1 MWYPLYHCTPLSFVK
16 ENIQEAIAKE
26 AFLQND
32 KTTTSLLGIRPFL
45 SNPKVDPNSSLP
57 RRKKTISL
65 AETIPEIS
73 QSRLRK
79 SNSEKNSEFLTQQQ
93 SNENVTTGNSLPPSM
108 VTSKSNSRLLSV
120 LNETKQITSTVTENI
135 YLNLVNGNPLTT
147 TDIVVITLGSVVIG
161 ITFGFVLGVSFT
173 SLIAL
178 IAAKLLI

>member
-1 MWYPLYHCTPLSFVK
+1 M
-16 ENIQEAIAKE
+16 
-26 AFLQND
+26 
-32 KTTTSLLGIRPFL
+32 GPFL
-45 SNPKVDPNSSLP
+45 SSTSSTLP

-73 QSRLRK
+73 HDLPRLRK
-79 SNSEKNSEFLTQQQ
+79 LNSDSEFLTKKER
-93 SNENVTTGNSLPPSM
+93 NDGGSLPPL
-108 VTSKSNSRLLSV
+108 VVKKSNSSSRLLAV

>member
-1 MWYPLYHCTPLSFVK
+1 MVT
-16 ENIQEAIAKE
+16 
-26 AFLQND
+26 
-32 KTTTSLLGIRPFL
+32 
-45 SNPKVDPNSSLP
+45 
-57 RRKKTISL
+57 
-65 AETIPEIS
+65 
-73 QSRLRK
+73 K
-79 SNSEKNSEFLTQQQ
+79 SNSS
-93 SNENVTTGNSLPPSM
+93 
-108 VTSKSNSRLLSV
+108 SRLLAV

>member
-1 MWYPLYHCTPLSFVK
+1 M
-16 ENIQEAIAKE
+16 
-26 AFLQND
+26 
-32 KTTTSLLGIRPFL
+32 GPFL
-45 SNPKVDPNSSLP
+45 SSTSSTLP

-73 QSRLRK
+73 QDLPRLRK
-79 SNSEKNSEFLTQQQ
+79 LNSDSEFLTKKER
-93 SNENVTTGNSLPPSM
+93 NDGGSLPPLV
-108 VTSKSNSRLLSV
+108 VTKSNSSSRLLAV

>member
-1 MWYPLYHCTPLSFVK
+1 M
-16 ENIQEAIAKE
+16 
-26 AFLQND
+26 
-32 KTTTSLLGIRPFL
+32 
-45 SNPKVDPNSSLP
+45 
-57 RRKKTISL
+57 

-73 QSRLRK
+73 SQQPRLRK
-79 SNSEKNSEFLTQQQ
+79 SEKDSEFLTKNHQ
-93 SNENVTTGNSLPPSM
+93 SERNDGSGSLPPSL
-108 VTSKSNSRLLSV
+108 VTKSNSSSRLLAV

>member
-45 SNPKVDPNSSLP
+45 SNPSSSLP

-79 SNSEKNSEFLTQQQ
+79 SNSEKNSEFLTQQ

>member
-1 MWYPLYHCTPLSFVK
+1 M
-16 ENIQEAIAKE
+16 
-26 AFLQND
+26 
-32 KTTTSLLGIRPFL
+32 
-45 SNPKVDPNSSLP
+45 
-57 RRKKTISL
+57 

-73 QSRLRK
+73 AQQPRLRK
-79 SNSEKNSEFLTQQQ
+79 SNSEKDSEFLTKNH
-93 SNENVTTGNSLPPSM
+93 SERNDGNNGGGSSSLPPSL
-108 VTSKSNSRLLSV
+108 VTKSNSSSRLLAV

>member
-1 MWYPLYHCTPLSFVK
+1 M
-16 ENIQEAIAKE
+16 
-26 AFLQND
+26 
-32 KTTTSLLGIRPFL
+32 
-45 SNPKVDPNSSLP
+45 
-57 RRKKTISL
+57 

-73 QSRLRK
+73 SQHSPRLRK
-79 SNSEKNSEFLTQQQ
+79 SEKDSEFLTKNHQ
-93 SNENVTTGNSLPPSM
+93 SERNDGNGSLPPSL
-108 VTSKSNSRLLSV
+108 VTKSNSSSRLLAV

>member
-1 MWYPLYHCTPLSFVK
+1 M
-16 ENIQEAIAKE
+16 AKE

-45 SNPKVDPNSSLP
+45 SNPNSSLP

-65 AETIPEIS
+65 AETPEIS
-73 QSRLRK
+73 QPRLRK
-79 SNSEKNSEFLTQQQ
+79 SNSEKDSEFLTQQSQ
-93 SNENVTTGNSLPPSM
+93 NHENGGNSLPPSM

>member
-1 MWYPLYHCTPLSFVK
+1 M
-16 ENIQEAIAKE
+16 
-26 AFLQND
+26 
-32 KTTTSLLGIRPFL
+32 
-45 SNPKVDPNSSLP
+45 
-57 RRKKTISL
+57 

-73 QSRLRK
+73 SQQPRLRK
-79 SNSEKNSEFLTQQQ
+79 SEKDSEFLTKNTN
-93 SNENVTTGNSLPPSM
+93 SERNDGGSGSLPPSV
-108 VTSKSNSRLLSV
+108 VTKSNSSSRLLAV

>member
-1 MWYPLYHCTPLSFVK
+1 M
-16 ENIQEAIAKE
+16 
-26 AFLQND
+26 
-32 KTTTSLLGIRPFL
+32 
-45 SNPKVDPNSSLP
+45 
-57 RRKKTISL
+57 

-73 QSRLRK
+73 SQQPRLRK
-79 SNSEKNSEFLTQQQ
+79 SNSEKDSEFLTKNHHQ
-93 SNENVTTGNSLPPSM
+93 SERNDGSGSLPPSL
-108 VTSKSNSRLLSV
+108 VTKSNSSSRLLAV

>member
-1 MWYPLYHCTPLSFVK
+1 VLLIFNKNKT
-16 ENIQEAIAKE
+16 NIKEAIAKE

-32 KTTTSLLGIRPFL
+32 KTTTSSLGIRPFQS
-45 SNPKVDPNSSLP
+45 SNNSSLP

-65 AETIPEIS
+65 ADTIPGAS
-73 QSRLRK
+73 PTTARFRK
-79 SNSEKNSEFLTQQQ
+79 SNSQKDFEFLTQ
-93 SNENVTTGNSLPPSM
+93 SKNENGGSSLPPSRM
-108 VTSKSNSRLLSV
+108 VTSKSNSRILSV

>member
-1 MWYPLYHCTPLSFVK
+1 M
-16 ENIQEAIAKE
+16 
-26 AFLQND
+26 
-32 KTTTSLLGIRPFL
+32 
-45 SNPKVDPNSSLP
+45 
-57 RRKKTISL
+57 

-73 QSRLRK
+73 SQQPRLRK
-79 SNSEKNSEFLTQQQ
+79 SEKDSEFLTKNHQ
-93 SNENVTTGNSLPPSM
+93 SERNDGNGSLPPSL
-108 VTSKSNSRLLSV
+108 VTKSNSSSRLLAV